1 MISCLCD
8 NFILY
13 SKKCNKKKYSLVCL
27 YVVAVTFYIADQW
40 GGCSVVKN
48 IEIYIYRY

>member
-13 SKKCNKKKYSLVCL
+13 SKKCIFKYSL

-40 GGCSVVKN
+40 VGCSVVKN
-48 IEIYIYRY
+48 IDIIYIYT